1 MNGEKL
7 GPNDNRFLLELAS
20 DTKIADKNFKNFLST
35 VDTSGDLMLQY
46 QNHLQSTST
55 VISKF
60 GATLKTVVSNMS
72 IVAGVTLAIKGA
84 AWAFDQVV
92 HRQEN
97 LNNKATES
105 VEAYKSLQGEVNNLN
120 QELKTTTSQMQEL
133 SKKPGLTFVEQD
145 DLERLKSS
153 NEELE
158 RSIKLRELDAKIAA
172 DTARD
177 DVIESLNNTSAY
189 ISYVGW
195 ENADTTN
202 SQDELEKM
210 SQSNSSKGTILEN
223 VEKQLA
229 DYDRY
234 VAQKEALEKRLN
246 EIQIA
251 HPEDYI
257 YNLDYNNMDAATV
270 TLQGWIDKI
279 EAELNASSKEINQ
292 FKQSLDPAQDSDLIN
307 SINKFQEE

>member
-158 RSIKLRELDAKIAA
+158 RSINLRELDAKIAA

-189 ISYVGW
+189 ISYVG
-195 ENADTTN
+195 
-202 SQDELEKM
+202 
-210 SQSNSSKGTILEN
+210 
-223 VEKQLA
+223 
-229 DYDRY
+229 
-234 VAQKEALEKRLN
+234 
-246 EIQIA
+246 
-251 HPEDYI
+251 
-257 YNLDYNNMDAATV
+257 
-270 TLQGWIDKI
+270 
-279 EAELNASSKEINQ
+279 
-292 FKQSLDPAQDSDLIN
+292 
-307 SINKFQEE
+307 

>member
-158 RSIKLRELDAKIAA
+158 RSINLRELDAKIAA

-292 FKQSLDPAQDSDLIN
+292 LSNLWTQLKIQT
-307 SINKFQEE
+307 